1 MATLDLKN
9 WYDGIINILFEI
21 RNTQKTVNSF
31 KAKIKLKFPN
41 GNIITYFGYTDDS
54 NSFLICPNLRRI
66 WVGLHPYSEDGI
78 KTFYVSSKSG
88 KTLDL
93 DFLASISESVSYD
106 AVITWRYLR
115 TWIDLKVSKITGS
128 MDLDLFDNNFGEDFT
143 TQSFTVQSTKQL
155 EFLSEPRRIVFII
168 AMLVSGLIGAGIF
181 SVLTFILTV
190 IGIATIFIVLHI
202 K

>member
-1 MATLDLKN
+1 MDFNLQN
-9 WYDGIINILFEI
+9 WYDGIVNILFEL
-21 RNTQKTVNSF
+21 RNTQKTENSF
-31 KAKIKLKFPN
+31 KAKIKIKFPN
-41 GNIITYFGYTDDS
+41 GNIITYYGYTDDS

-93 DFLASISESVSYD
+93 EYLATISESVKYD
-106 AVITWRYLR
+106 AVISWKYLR
-115 TWIDLKVSKITGS
+115 TWIDLKVKDVTGS
-128 MDLDLFDNNFGEDFT
+128 ISLDLFDNNYGEDFT

-155 EFLSEPRRIVFII
+155 EFLSEPRRIVFIM
-168 AMLVSGLIGAGIF
+168 AMLVSSLIGAGIF

-202 K
+202 Q